1 MDAFLDDKLY
11 TKAEI
16 ESLKTKS
23 NGGKRLV
30 ISYMSIGEAE
40 NYRYYWKNWK
50 VGSPSFV
57 DKQNPEW
64 KGNFKVKPQYFS
76 FFDIQSKAYKTIS
89 SEAINLDVLQGENQ
103 ANVTSGSKSK
113 ITEKFHK
120 TESTSGFEFTFL
132 HYIGSLILV
141 GLALLFVTLKRNKS
155 TAAEVEITEIKH
167 EKKEFSVNDMQQFIT
182 NKELFY
188 QEMELKINAFLQ
200 YKFGLEKADLNK
212 ENIILKFQANNI
224 SQENTNDF
232 IGLLQNCEKAR
243 YMPTSDGNM
252 QKDFEKLE
260 QLVKI
265 ING

>member
-1 MDAFLDDKLY
+1 M
-11 TKAEI
+11 
-16 ESLKTKS
+16 
-23 NGGKRLV
+23 
-30 ISYMSIGEAE
+30 
-40 NYRYYWKNWK
+40 
-50 VGSPSFV
+50 
-57 DKQNPEW
+57 
-64 KGNFKVKPQYFS
+64 
-76 FFDIQSKAYKTIS
+76 
-89 SEAINLDVLQGENQ
+89 
-103 ANVTSGSKSK
+103 
-113 ITEKFHK
+113 
-120 TESTSGFEFTFL
+120 
-132 HYIGSLILV
+132 

-167 EKKEFSVNDMQQFIT
+167 EKKEFSVNDIQQFIT

-188 QEMELKINAFLQ
+188 QEMELKINAYLQ